1 MEGAYRLTTFR
12 ASTLTAWVRLCLSA
26 EGTTSAIG
34 ELGAPIPDPLPFGP
48 SL

>member
-1 MEGAYRLTTFR
+1 MEGAYGLTTFR

-26 EGTTSAIG
+26 GGTTSAMG